1 MVPFILEMCFSKF
14 VQFSPFIHVCLLF
27 YCSGFSKFSSKQLVQ
42 GLEWFDN
49 SVLFKYKSAK
59 QNSDYCSDGKHKFI
73 NCQRTK
79 VEFFNNLALKRKYRK
94 SLKIRSKA
102 TCLDCRGSL
111 GNLNKAVFAA
121 KIMPDRSQE
130 PFPCFCIDSPVK
142 VVIGHFIS
150 SFLKTLFDRGLKNI
164 CQFR

>member
-1 MVPFILEMCFSKF
+1 MIFYSNIFLFHSYIVKLNIFIISPPVRLMVHLELYFWKF

-27 YCSGFSKFSSKQLVQ
+27 SCSGFSKFSSKQLVHE
-42 GLEWFDN
+42 LEWFDN
-49 SVLFKYKSAK
+49 SVLSSSIRIQNAK
-59 QNSDYCSDGKHKFI
+59 WNSYECFDGKHKLI

-121 KIMPDRSQE
+121 
-130 PFPCFCIDSPVK
+130 
-142 VVIGHFIS
+142 
-150 SFLKTLFDRGLKNI
+150 
-164 CQFR
+164 

>member
-1 MVPFILEMCFSKF
+1 MLFSKVTFFCSKVLLFGSYISCIPLVRRMVPFILEMYFSKF

-79 VEFFNNLALKRKYRK
+79 VVLFDNFALKRKPFK
-94 SLKIRSKA
+94 KWIK
-102 TCLDCRGSL
+102 
-111 GNLNKAVFAA
+111 GNL
-121 KIMPDRSQE
+121 
-130 PFPCFCIDSPVK
+130 
-142 VVIGHFIS
+142 S
-150 SFLKTLFDRGLKNI
+150 SFDEV
-164 CQFR
+164 